1 MIRSAF
7 AIILLA
13 LFSSQTVQSQTIL
26 SPELLWSM
34 GRVNGQF
41 LLNDG
46 NNLCYSVTSYQLETG
61 KGTTYIYNLPL
72 NTLKPVLLNK
82 NKISA
87 TDPTLFEGNNIMFQ
101 GESGWQ
107 ATEGTVPAALKNA
120 ENITFS
126 PGNKFIS
133 WSEKVKV
140 DTTIADLYPEYN
152 LSTAR
157 VYDDIM
163 VRHWNTWNDGT
174 YNHVF
179 VGERFPD
186 GSIRSKDIM
195 PGEKF
200 HAPTMPFGGKEDM
213 AWSPDDKTLAYV
225 CVKKAGKAYAL
236 STNSDIYFYDLS
248 SGKTTNFTAEMH
260 GYDKSPAFSPKG
272 NLFAWTSMATD
283 GYEADKNNLYLA
295 DLQSG
300 KKYNLTASWDGTVD
314 EFVWSTTSDKI
325 FFSAPVK
332 GAIRLME
339 LSIIKDATGYSAKLR
354 QITAED
360 VDYHIIGQAADGKL
374 IANRTDFNHANE
386 VYAVDPS
393 SGKGIQITHINDGI
407 YQSMDPSRVEKRMI
421 KTTDNKDMLTWIIYP
436 PDFDPK
442 KKYPSILYCQGGPQ
456 SALSQFYSF
465 RWNMALMA
473 ANGYIVIAPN
483 RRGMPGYGEA
493 WNKAISGDWGG
504 QSIRDY
510 LSAADAMKK
519 ESFIDS
525 KRMAAVGASY
535 GGYSVYMLAGLHNH
549 RFKTFISHCG
559 VYDTESMYG
568 TTEEMWF
575 VNYDLKAPYWQ
586 QPQAK
591 AYTLFNPK
599 KSVAKW
605 DTPILIFEGEKDYR
619 IPYTQ
624 GLEAFQVARLRGI
637 KARYVTFPDEGHW
650 VTKAQNSLVWHHEFF
665 RWLQE
670 TL

>member
-1 MIRSAF
+1 
-7 AIILLA
+7 
-13 LFSSQTVQSQTIL
+13 
-26 SPELLWSM
+26 
-34 GRVNGQF
+34 
-41 LLNDG
+41 
-46 NNLCYSVTSYQLETG
+46 
-61 KGTTYIYNLPL
+61 
-72 NTLKPVLLNK
+72 
-82 NKISA
+82 
-87 TDPTLFEGNNIMFQ
+87 
-101 GESGWQ
+101 
-107 ATEGTVPAALKNA
+107 
-120 ENITFS
+120 
-126 PGNKFIS
+126 
-133 WSEKVKV
+133 
-140 DTTIADLYPEYN
+140 
-152 LSTAR
+152 
-157 VYDDIM
+157 
-163 VRHWNTWNDGT
+163 
-174 YNHVF
+174 
-179 VGERFPD
+179 
-186 GSIRSKDIM
+186 
-195 PGEKF
+195 
-200 HAPTMPFGGKEDM
+200 
-213 AWSPDDKTLAYV
+213 
-225 CVKKAGKAYAL
+225 
-236 STNSDIYFYDLS
+236 
-248 SGKTTNFTAEMH
+248 
-260 GYDKSPAFSPKG
+260 
-272 NLFAWTSMATD
+272 
-283 GYEADKNNLYLA
+283 
-295 DLQSG
+295 
-300 KKYNLTASWDGTVD
+300 
-314 EFVWSTTSDKI
+314 
-325 FFSAPVK
+325 
-332 GAIRLME
+332 
-339 LSIIKDATGYSAKLR
+339 
-354 QITAED
+354 
-360 VDYHIIGQAADGKL
+360 
-374 IANRTDFNHANE
+374 
-386 VYAVDPS
+386 
-393 SGKGIQITHINDGI
+393 
-407 YQSMDPSRVEKRMI
+407 MI